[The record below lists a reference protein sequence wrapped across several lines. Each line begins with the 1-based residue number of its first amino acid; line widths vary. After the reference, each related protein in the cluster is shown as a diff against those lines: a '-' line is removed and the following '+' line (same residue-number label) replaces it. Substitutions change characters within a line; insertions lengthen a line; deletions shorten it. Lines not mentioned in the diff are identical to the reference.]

1 MSTIIITAAVKDAAK
16 WEAGFQTHI
25 DYFKGLSIS
34 QPIRYSTNEDNEVA
48 IYIRPDNLKTYLEGL
63 DTQETAEAMAYD
75 GVKRET
81 VKIYV
86 LDKEL
91 QL

>member
-1 MSTIIITAAVKDAAK
+1 MSTIIITAAVEDAAK
-16 WEAGFQTHI
+16 WEAGFRTHI

-34 QPIRYSTNEDNEVA
+34 KPIQYSTNEDNEIA
-48 IYIRPDNLKTYLEGL
+48 IYIIPDDLKTYLEGL
-63 DTQETAEAMAYD
+63 DSEETAEAMAND

-91 QL
+91 AI

>member
-1 MSTIIITAAVKDAAK
+1 MSTIIITAAVEDAAK
-16 WEAGFQTHI
+16 WEEGFRTHI

-34 QPIRYSTNEDNEVA
+34 QPIQFSTNEDNEVA
-48 IYIRPDNLKTYLEGL
+48 IYIKPDNLKTYLEGL
-63 DTQETAEAMAYD
+63 DSEETAEAMTND

-86 LDKEL
+86 LDKEIVL
-91 QL
+91 